1 MKNCFKRLFLI
12 FFSLT
17 LLLSPLKFQAKENA
31 SSMTLPYT
39 KARCE
44 LRLAQQKLWI
54 DHVLWTR
61 NFIISDLASLKDKDD
76 VLERLL
82 KNQDDIGNSFK
93 PYYGEETSNKLS
105 KLLREHIEIA
115 GQVVAAAKNNDASNL
130 QKYNKLWYEN
140 ADQIAAFLSSINP
153 NYQNDVLQDM
163 LYKHLQFL
171 TDQVV
176 ARLNSDWKADIKAY
190 DEGEEHMIMFAD
202 TLAMGIIKQFPEK
215 FK

>member
-1 MKNCFKRLFLI
+1 MKKCFKNLFLI

-17 LLLSPLKFQAKENA
+17 LILSPLKFIAKENTTSVTVPCTPA
-31 SSMTLPYT
+31 C
-39 KARCE
+39 CE

-61 NFIISDLASLKDKDD
+61 SFIVSDLASLKDKDA

-82 KNQDDIGNSFK
+82 KNQDDIGNLFK
-93 PYYGEETSNKLS
+93 SYYGEEAGNKLS

-115 GQVVAAAKNNDASNL
+115 GQVVAAAKSNDAANL
-130 QKYNKLWYEN
+130 EKYNKLWYEN
-140 ADQIAAFLSSINP
+140 SDQIAAFLSSINP
-153 NYQNDVLQDM
+153 EYQNKVLQDM
-163 LYKHLQFL
+163 LHKHLQLL

-176 ARLNSDWKADIKAY
+176 ARLNSDWKGDIKAY
-190 DEGEEHMIMFAD
+190 DEGEEHMIRFAD
-202 TLAMGIIKQFPEK
+202 ILATGIIKQFPEK